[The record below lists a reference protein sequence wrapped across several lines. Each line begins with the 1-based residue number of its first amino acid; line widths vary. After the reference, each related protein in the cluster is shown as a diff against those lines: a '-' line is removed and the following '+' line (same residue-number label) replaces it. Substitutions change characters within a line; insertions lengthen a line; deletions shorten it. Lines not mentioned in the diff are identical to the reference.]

1 MNQLLSNFAAELV
14 RKNLEPKDIAS
25 TINRD
30 ERTVKNKIKG
40 VTPLLYSEAV
50 LIHNTHFP
58 ELDLDYL
65 FEQAQEG

>member
-1 MNQLLSNFAAELV
+1 MLLNFAAEMA

-25 TINRD
+25 TIKRD

-50 LIHNTHFP
+50 LIRDIHFP